1 MIKIR
6 KIYNINNNQTKIKN
20 NNKKLKIFQPLLEIN
35 LKIIIKT

>member
-6 KIYNINNNQTKIKN
+6 TIYNINNNQTKIKN
-20 NNKKLKIFQPLLEIN
+20 NNKQLKIFHPLMEIN